1 MAPKGRVGG
10 RIALKRSKGLGHP
23 ILKEGEAGVVQNK
36 VIRHLGKVQ
45 KASDR
50 AYRGAK
56 TLYRQIS
63 DLSSTGTL
71 VAEYVAQKLKE
82 DCEASPT

>member
-1 MAPKGRVGG
+1 MAPRRRVGG
-10 RIALKRSKGLGHP
+10 RIALTRVNVFGYT
-23 ILKEGEAGVVQNK
+23 ILRENEAGVLQKK

-45 KASDR
+45 KASDL

-63 DLSSTGTL
+63 VLWWRDTRA
-71 VAEYVAQKLKE
+71 VQIAAKLKE
-82 DCEASPT
+82 DYEASPTT

>member
-10 RIALKRSKGLGHP
+10 RIALKRFKGLGHP
-23 ILKEGEAGVVQNK
+23 ILKEGEAGVVQKK

-45 KASDR
+45 KASGR
-50 AYRGAK
+50 AYRDAK
-56 TLYRQIS
+56 TLYRQTS

-82 DCEASPT
+82 DYEASPT